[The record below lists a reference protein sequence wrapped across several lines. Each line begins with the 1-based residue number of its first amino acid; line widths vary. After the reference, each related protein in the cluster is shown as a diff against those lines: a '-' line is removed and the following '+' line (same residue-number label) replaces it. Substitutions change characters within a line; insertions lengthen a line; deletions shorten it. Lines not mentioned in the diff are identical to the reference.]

1 MHALGSTFPSRQVK
15 PTSDSRRIA
24 LGQECEIDM
33 QGALEHFRST
43 LGSVGWFIPPYISLG
58 FLSTVCTNINKKG
71 KSFTQ
76 NDLEEVLALAYSPVN
91 LAAMVTE
98 RYPITPFVQDYKVII
113 SEAVQAHFMG
123 LDHIA
128 VAGLMPVIEGAAKRI
143 AADRGVHFGNIRP
156 GFKALA
162 DECKKDA
169 IQNDKGAVGELISM
183 MDSFSDFTE
192 GNMYIGSEKYPH
204 PDMTNRHGILHGA
217 YADEDYGKPINFY
230 KSIAAIDFLC
240 LISAFKAH
248 VSWMSPNSTTES
260 SNLARFYFACQIL
273 SKQNPLKKNPT

>member
-1 MHALGSTFPSRQVK
+1 
-15 PTSDSRRIA
+15 
-24 LGQECEIDM
+24 M
-33 QGALEHFRST
+33 QGTLEYFRST
-43 LGSVGWFIPPYISLG
+43 LGSVGWFIPPYITMG
-58 FLSTVCTNINKKG
+58 FLSRVCADIHKKG
-71 KSFTQ
+71 ALFNQ
-76 NDLEEVLALAYSPVN
+76 DDLEQMLALAYSPSN

-128 VAGLMPVIEGAAKRI
+128 VGGLMPVIEGAAKRI
-143 AADRGVHFGNIRP
+143 AADRGVTFRHIRP

-162 DECKKDA
+162 GDCKRDA
-169 IQNDKGAVGELISM
+169 IQNNKGAVGELVSM

-192 GNMYIGSEKYPH
+192 RNMYIGSEKYPH

-248 VSWMSPNSTTES
+248 VSWMSPDSTAES
-260 SNLARFYFACQIL
+260 SSLALFYLACQQL
-273 SKQNPLKKNPT
+273 SKRNPLKINPA